1 LLKLKSKSKVVLI
14 LGFFCSAVSSS
25 LIDPNPVMASQA
37 GNIGKV
43 NFSAVVVSSFCDIIT
58 NLNGALAITK
68 NEKLI
73 TSDPTQPGPFTGT
86 PLAAQ
91 FSVTSN
97 LDALGA
103 VIVDAPLLIGL
114 TPATTKQVKIGAGAY
129 GNSELIN
136 LSTLGSLPP
145 TNVNVRFQT
154 TVGNGKFVNS
164 TYTATATLTCT
175 DDGSK

>member
-1 LLKLKSKSKVVLI
+1 
-14 LGFFCSAVSSS
+14 
-25 LIDPNPVMASQA
+25 M
-37 GNIGKV
+37 
-43 NFSAVVVSSFCDIIT
+43 
-58 NLNGALAITK
+58 
-68 NEKLI
+68 
-73 TSDPTQPGPFTGT
+73 
-86 PLAAQ
+86 
-91 FSVTSN
+91 
-97 LDALGA
+97 
-103 VIVDAPLLIGL
+103 DAPLLIGL
-114 TPATTKQVKIGAGAY
+114 TPATTNQVKIGTGSY